1 MTVEV
6 IIPNFNGSPLIAKN
20 LPKIA
25 GILEKVSITAT
36 ISIVDDYSEMQDYL
50 ALKEI
55 IKKHKSKKIPISL
68 FSNEKNLGFSST
80 VNKAALLS
88 SADYLLLLNTDVV
101 PIGDFLSPLIEDMEE
116 DIDLFGVGCL
126 DESMENGKKVY
137 RGRGV
142 GFWKKGFFV
151 HKKGDIEKKD
161 TQWISGGSALV
172 RRTYFVELGGF
183 DEIYNPFYWEDIDLS
198 YRALKKGYKLMF
210 DKRSRVL
217 HEHNVGSIKST
228 YQEITVKTIAYRNQI
243 IFVWKNITDFKLLL
257 SHFIYLPAYLIRS
270 GIKGDSAFII
280 GFLMAIKRLPQIL
293 EKRRLQRKSF
303 TKKYWQILSK

>member
-50 ALKEI
+50 DLKEI

-68 FSNEKNLGFSST
+68 FRNEKNLGFSST

-116 DIDLFGVGCL
+116 DTNLFGVGCL

-137 RGRGV
+137 
-142 GFWKKGFFV
+142 
-151 HKKGDIEKKD
+151 E
-161 TQWISGGSALV
+161 
-172 RRTYFVELGGF
+172 
-183 DEIYNPFYWEDIDLS
+183 
-198 YRALKKGYKLMF
+198 
-210 DKRSRVL
+210 KRSELYDR
-217 HEHNVGSIKST
+217 
-228 YQEITVKTIAYRNQI
+228 
-243 IFVWKNITDFKLLL
+243 
-257 SHFIYLPAYLIRS
+257 
-270 GIKGDSAFII
+270 
-280 GFLMAIKRLPQIL
+280 
-293 EKRRLQRKSF
+293 
-303 TKKYWQILSK
+303 

>member
-6 IIPNFNGSPLIAKN
+6 IIPNFNGSPLIAKK

-68 FSNEKNLGFSST
+68 FRNEKNLGFSST

-303 TKKYWQILSK
+303 TKKDWQILSK

>member
-68 FSNEKNLGFSST
+68 FRNEKNLGFSST

-303 TKKYWQILSK
+303 TKKDWQILSK